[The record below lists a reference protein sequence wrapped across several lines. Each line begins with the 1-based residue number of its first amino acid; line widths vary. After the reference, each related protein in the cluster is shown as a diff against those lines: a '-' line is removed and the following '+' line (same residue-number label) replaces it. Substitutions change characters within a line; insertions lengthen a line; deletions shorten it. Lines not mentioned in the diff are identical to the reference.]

1 MISFLVEQ
9 WIVSLSEIESK
20 RINRTR
26 KVNVVVVVVVVI
38 IIVM

>member
-9 WIVSLSEIESK
+9 RIVSLSEIESK

-26 KVNVVVVVVVVI
+26 KVNVVVVVVI